1 MFLKFFFDFSGSIYA
16 YTHVSK
22 INYTPQLS
30 IWSPPVSLCPP
41 DIHGGAET
49 SCGNCFVCSAC
60 VNMISE
66 NPGFLERRLTRIS
79 ILGREVRRRHGT
91 RRATRPAPLARGP
104 LETRSCNAAD
114 PTRPGGGTG
123 IAAGERNE
131 QRNPIPIPEEAL
143 RGTKNE
149 ANKTRSQFRVQSTEH
164 AHTESDPVY
173 R

>member
-1 MFLKFFFDFSGSIYA
+1 MPLLGTNRYTYQIIIDYVNSMPAVVLIKPEHHVFEVFFDFSGSIYA

-30 IWSPPVSLCPP
+30 IWSPPVSLSLSLCPP

-104 LETRSCNAAD
+104 WRRVRSTLL
-114 PTRPGGGTG
+114 TRPDR
-123 IAAGERNE
+123 AEER
-131 QRNPIPIPEEAL
+131 
-143 RGTKNE
+143 
-149 ANKTRSQFRVQSTEH
+149 V
-164 AHTESDPVY
+164 
-173 R
+173 

>member
-1 MFLKFFFDFSGSIYA
+1 
-16 YTHVSK
+16 VSK

-49 SCGNCFVCSAC
+49 SCGNCCHLFCLLC
-60 VNMISE
+60 LCQHDFRK
-66 NPGFLERRLTRIS
+66 PGFPGAEVNAHKHSRTRSTSPSRYPARHATCS
-79 ILGREVRRRHGT
+79 IGT
-91 RRATRPAPLARGP
+91 RT